1 MSRPAVPVLYI
12 AGTGRSGSTLL
23 ASVLGSIDG
32 VFSAGELRFTW
43 ERGLAED
50 AVCGCHRPV
59 AECDVWSSTFNDAF
73 GGFDGP
79 DVEAIRGALA
89 GQTRIRNLPAILRRR
104 GAPDGVPDALK
115 TALPALYRSIQT
127 TTGARLIVDSSKL
140 PTYAMLLSDLDDIDL
155 RIVHLVRDPRAAA
168 WSWMR
173 QGATGAVAGFD
184 EEMDRFSPSKSASL
198 WSLWN
203 GMMSQMWRSNPER
216 YLPVRYEDFAAEPR
230 GVVEQII
237 AFAGIDNEDA
247 PFSDL
252 ATVDLPPNHA
262 IAGNPNRMRHG
273 ETSIRTD
280 NEWEHAMPKRDRAAV
295 TTLTAPLLPR
305 FGYRIQP

>member
-1 MSRPAVPVLYI
+1 MTSRPVPVLYI

-23 ASVLGSIDG
+23 ASVLGSVDG
-32 VFSAGELRFTW
+32 MFSAGELRFTW
-43 ERGLAED
+43 ERGLSDGAM
-50 AVCGCHRPV
+50 CGCHRPV
-59 AECDVWSSTFNDAF
+59 VECDVWSTTFNDGF

-79 DVEAIRGALA
+79 DVDAILHALA

-104 GAPDGVPDALK
+104 GTVDGVSDELK
-115 TALPALYRSIQT
+115 AALPALYRSILT
-127 TTGARLIVDSSKL
+127 TTGSRVIVDSSKL
-140 PTYAMLLSDLDDIDL
+140 PTYAMLLSDLDDVDV

-173 QGATGAVAGFD
+173 RGATGAVEGFD

-203 GMMSQMWRSNPER
+203 GMMSQMWRSNRER
-216 YLPVRYEDFAAEPR
+216 YLPVRYEDFAAEPE
-230 GVVEQII
+230 GVVERILE
-237 AFAGIDNEDA
+237 FAGIDDA
-247 PFSDL
+247 EMPFSGPG
-252 ATVDLPPNHA
+252 TVDLPPNHA

-280 NEWEHAMPKRDRAAV
+280 NEWEHAMPKRDRVAV